1 MNFHSPRIDP
11 LRLASATIQ
20 AVDRIG
26 EAAAEEINEAADE
39 IVRGADEIAA
49 KLRELAAAI
58 KGHSKVAHEHISMF
72 CDKATSMLA
81 GIRNLQQG
89 IGTGTLAQEPKAPP
103 EEIPL
108 FLKVDRPFSEISTSK
123 EAYETTTSEIGA
135 SARGAACCGPRS
147 GAG

>member
-89 IGTGTLAQEPKAPP
+89 IGTGTLAQEPKVPP

-108 FLKVDRPFSEISTSK
+108 FLRSGPASEISTSR

>member
-1 MNFHSPRIDP
+1 MNTHSPRIDP

-26 EAAAEEINEAADE
+26 EAAAEEINKAADE

-58 KGHSKVAHEHISMF
+58 KGHSKVAHEHISTF
-72 CDKATSMLA
+72 CDKATSMLD

-103 EEIPL
+103 LPNDIPL
-108 FLKVDRPFSEISTSK
+108 FLKVDQPFSRTSSSSRPLK
-123 EAYETTTSEIGA
+123 K
-135 SARGAACCGPRS
+135 SADKGERI
-147 GAG
+147 

>member
-58 KGHSKVAHEHISMF
+58 KGHSKVAHEQISMF

-89 IGTGTLAQEPKAPP
+89 IGTGTLAQEPKVPP

-108 FLKVDRPFSEISTSK
+108 FLRSGPASEISTSRK
-123 EAYETTTSEIGA
+123 AYETTKSEIGA
-135 SARGAACCGPRS
+135 SARGAVCCGPRS